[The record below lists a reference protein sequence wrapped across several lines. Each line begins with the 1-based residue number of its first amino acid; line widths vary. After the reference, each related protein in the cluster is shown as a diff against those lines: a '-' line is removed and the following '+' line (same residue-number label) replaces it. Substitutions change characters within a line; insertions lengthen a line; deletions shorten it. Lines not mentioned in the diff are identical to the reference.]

1 MKLNLGRNETAAL
14 TMSAGALIVVAVSLV
29 SWIAGR
35 TGVTDPRVSV
45 VTQVTAEAATERR
58 RLGYQAFERA
68 LGGEVSTT
76 AERVRDASAVAT
88 AAGLLIATELGKG
101 RAPATADQLITA
113 LLQGGLLP
121 GFSAGAD
128 PGTLVTSHG
137 MLAVRYRRAP
147 IGVEVLSLG
156 TSRKSGQ
163 AILVRV
169 PADEGLS
176 DSAIWLAENLDQVA
190 IPKPFAPAAQVMAAG
205 WQPLPPIQ

>member
-1 MKLNLGRNETAAL
+1 MRMNLGGNKTASL

-29 SWIAGR
+29 SWLVGR
-35 TGVTDPRVSV
+35 TGVTDPHVSV
-45 VTQVTAEAATERR
+45 VTQTTAEAATERQ
-58 RLGYQAFERA
+58 RLGYQAVERT
-68 LGGEVSTT
+68 LSGEVSTT
-76 AERVRDASAVAT
+76 AERVRDATALAT
-88 AAGLLIATELGKG
+88 AASLVIAAELGRG
-101 RAPATADQLITA
+101 RAPANTDQLIAA
-113 LLQGGLLP
+113 LLQRGLLP

-169 PADEGLS
+169 PVDEGLS

-190 IPKPFAPAAQVMAAG
+190 IPQPFVPAAQVMAAG
-205 WQPLPPIQ
+205 WQSLPPIQ